1 MKMSPLI
8 QPYLSAIN
16 SYDLS
21 ESSPGSYVP
30 AAEMPFSDIL
40 QAELANGQRVIRA
53 EQILAELDGSTDW
66 NFGDASDT
74 YTAQS
79 SSQTP
84 QNVQGI
90 LDKISQVARK
100 HGVDENLVREV
111 VRAESNFN
119 PNAVSRAG
127 AKGLMQLMDAT
138 ARSLHV
144 RNVYSPEDN
153 LAGGTKYLRGLLDRY
168 DGNVKVALAAYNA
181 GPGRISRLGID
192 TDEELE
198 QKYELLPQETQR
210 YVDKIMKRLEPGG
223 TS

>member
-1 MKMSPLI
+1 MKMSLPI
-8 QPYLSAIN
+8 QPYLSAMN
-16 SYDLS
+16 RYDLS
-21 ESSPGSYVP
+21 ESEPASYVP
-30 AAEMPFSDIL
+30 SAEMPFSEVL

-66 NFGDASDT
+66 DFTDASDT
-74 YTAQS
+74 YTTGS

-90 LDKISQVARK
+90 LDKISQVARSY
-100 HGVDENLVREV
+100 GVDENLVREV

-138 ARSLHV
+138 AKSLHV
-144 RNVYSPEDN
+144 RNVYNPDDN

-192 TDEELE
+192 TDDELE